1 MVESV
6 KRTKSIKIRLTE
18 EEHTRLLEIKQGN
31 ELATWIRTTCL
42 NVGETQQVAA
52 DPNALRELNKIGV
65 NMNQIARAINSH
77 KLTDRIAITQ
87 ALSQI
92 SDQLDEVL
100 KSL

>member
-1 MVESV
+1 MEQI
-6 KRTKSIKIRLTE
+6 KRTKAIKIRLTD
-18 EEHTRLLEIKQGN
+18 EEHERLKELQQGN
-31 ELATWIRTTCL
+31 ELATWMRTTCL
-42 NVGETQQVAA
+42 NIGAAQQAKA
-52 DPNALRELNKIGV
+52 DPQILRELNKIGV